1 MRELTGG
8 IYFGEPKHWNEDKA
22 LDSLTYTRTEIERI
36 ARVAFDLAQNR
47 RKKLTSVDKENVLSS
62 SKLWR
67 NVINDVFIYIQGN
80 QPTNDNDS

>member
-47 RKKLTSVDKENVLSS
+47 RKN
-62 SKLWR
+62 
-67 NVINDVFIYIQGN
+67 
-80 QPTNDNDS
+80 